1 MARTRRGGALGR
13 RAPAARALAAWA
25 SAAGFGLAAWGL
37 GTEAPRRLTVLA
49 IVGEAPL
56 PSANRS
62 TPADSSGGAGHL
74 PLMPAGRFPRRP
86 FRPIGIRVGAIIPS
100 QVIDPHGEQD
110 GTVNQ
115 EITLGR
121 GDAAPVSLLA
131 EQPAHVL
138 KCLVNGK
145 NGKHDYHLHLRCTAA
160 GA

>member
-1 MARTRRGGALGR
+1 MPFMPPGR
-13 RAPAARALAAWA
+13 LPQRPLRPVGVRA
-25 SAAGFGLAAWGL
+25 
-37 GTEAPRRLTVLA
+37 
-49 IVGEAPL
+49 
-56 PSANRS
+56 
-62 TPADSSGGAGHL
+62 
-74 PLMPAGRFPRRP
+74 
-86 FRPIGIRVGAIIPS
+86 GAILPS

-115 EITLGR
+115 EVTLER

-145 NGKHDYHLHLRCTAA
+145 NCKHDSHLHLRCTAT